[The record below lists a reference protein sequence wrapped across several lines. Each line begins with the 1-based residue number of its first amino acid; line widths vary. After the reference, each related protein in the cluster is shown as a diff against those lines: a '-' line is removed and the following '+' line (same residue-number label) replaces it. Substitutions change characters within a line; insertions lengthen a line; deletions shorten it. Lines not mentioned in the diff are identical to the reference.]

1 MSDRQMSDSSYTH
14 LIDVGIENV
23 DIAEWLFSLPDA
35 EYQRCSP
42 DHIAAGATWAD
53 DGRRMSINVETI
65 GGSLVIQHYI
75 AEVARPD
82 YCKMVSISDVLTAHG
97 RTKVQVIW
105 ELSAKAIDA
114 GRCEYT
120 NHVRAFAT
128 DEFLAFCEKNNI
140 NFADAAKARQEASS
154 AHNKGE
160 TPLFAE
166 SIARR
171 AREKHDVAA

>member
-1 MSDRQMSDSSYTH
+1 MSDRQMSDSSYSH
-14 LIDVGIENV
+14 VIDIDAGKV
-23 DIAEWLFSLPDA
+23 DIADWLFNLPDA

-42 DHIAAGATWAD
+42 DHIAAGASWTD

-65 GGSLVIQHYI
+65 GGSLVIQHYV
-75 AEVARPD
+75 AEVAEPD
-82 YCKMVSISDVLTAHG
+82 YCKMVSISDVMAAYG

-105 ELSAKAIDA
+105 ELSVKPIDA

-128 DEFLAFCEKNNI
+128 DEFLAYCEKNNI
-140 NFADAAKARQEASS
+140 DFADAAKARQEASS
-154 AHNKGE
+154 NHNKGE

-166 SIARR
+166 SIARH
-171 AREKHDVAA
+171 ARGKHEIAA